1 MLNRFLTKSIL
12 IFFGETA
19 QMSQNPVFISQIS
32 FEMTKINFQGGKS
45 LQRTFSLSP
54 VSFSLK
60 KLHFIILKNEKKN
73 SKILSRTNNSRSRCE
88 LQHQFLFQIWPVS
101 YFLLPI
107 KVELVTKSNVGYRK
121 DKLVTSIL
129 QKYCPLIVNL
139 SNFRG
144 FCSESCKRKS

>member
-60 KLHFIILKNEKKN
+60 KLHFIILKYEKKIQKFYLERTTVGQDAN
-73 SKILSRTNNSRSRCE
+73 YNISFYSKYDR
-88 LQHQFLFQIWPVS
+88 
-101 YFLLPI
+101 
-107 KVELVTKSNVGYRK
+107 
-121 DKLVTSIL
+121 
-129 QKYCPLIVNL
+129 
-139 SNFRG
+139 
-144 FCSESCKRKS
+144 

>member
-1 MLNRFLTKSIL
+1 MLNRFLTKSIP

-60 KLHFIILKNEKKN
+60 NCIL
-73 SKILSRTNNSRSRCE
+73 
-88 LQHQFLFQIWPVS
+88 
-101 YFLLPI
+101 
-107 KVELVTKSNVGYRK
+107 
-121 DKLVTSIL
+121 
-129 QKYCPLIVNL
+129 
-139 SNFRG
+139 
-144 FCSESCKRKS
+144 